1 MATTSTA
8 STTCRFRQ
16 MYEPLRT
23 YLKNAQYKDGTLEY
37 YDRSAEKIEKRLLR
51 AGIPQKFD
59 SETLEW
65 IVQALEKDAK
75 ESNSARSTFLTD
87 IRVANATLEFH
98 LTGTISYRY
107 LRDKKT
113 WNIASGILAQF
124 EGYLDFRKLTNATE
138 STIACIRSNLYSFG
152 EYITSLG
159 YVSIEETKKED
170 LISFPMCLGACSP
183 SVIRDN
189 LMAARGLLRY
199 CFDEEIM
206 QQDISHFVPKCKKRE
221 QLHIPTVYSA
231 EETSL
236 LLKTIDRASPVG
248 KRDYPMV
255 LLATRLGLRACDI
268 TRLSFSNL
276 HWDTS
281 TIEIFQKKTQ
291 EPVVFPLTSE
301 VGDAII
307 DYIRYARP
315 VVDSKNIF
323 MKMIPPFKPIS
334 SPTLGSIVTKYL
346 KEARIPIGGRKHGP
360 HALRFSLTG
369 RLLENKTPL
378 PIISEILG
386 HTNTNTT
393 MSYLR
398 IDIAA
403 LRQCNIEVPPFNGY
417 IQEEVTK

>member
-8 STTCRFRQ
+8 SITCRFRQ

-23 YLKNAQYKDGTLEY
+23 YLKNAQYKDSTLIA
-37 YDRSAEKIEKRLLR
+37 YDRSAKRIEKRLFLLEKE
-51 AGIPQKFD
+51 QEFD

-65 IVQALEKDAK
+65 IFQALEKDAK
-75 ESNSARSTFLTD
+75 ASNIARPTFLAD

-107 LRDKKT
+107 LRNKKV
-113 WNIASGILAQF
+113 WNIASEILSQF
-124 EGYLDFRKLTNATE
+124 ESYFDFRRLTNTME
-138 STIACIRSNLYSFG
+138 STIAFIRSNLYSFG
-152 EYITSLG
+152 EYLTSLG

-170 LISFPMCLGACSP
+170 IIRFPMCLGACSP
-183 SVIRDN
+183 MVIRNN
-189 LMAARGLLRY
+189 LIAARVLLRY

-206 QQDISHFVPKCKKRE
+206 QQDISPFVPKCKKQE
-221 QLHIPTVYSA
+221 QLHMPTVYSA

-236 LLKTIDRASPVG
+236 LLKTINRASPVG

-268 TRLSFSNL
+268 TRLSFSDL

-307 DYIRYARP
+307 DYLRYARP
-315 VVDSKNIF
+315 VVDSKHIF
-323 MKMIPPFKPIS
+323 MKMVAPFNRICPS
-334 SPTLGSIVTKYL
+334 TLGSIVTKYL
-346 KEARIPIGGRKHGP
+346 KEAKIPIEGKKHGP

-398 IDIAA
+398 IDMDA